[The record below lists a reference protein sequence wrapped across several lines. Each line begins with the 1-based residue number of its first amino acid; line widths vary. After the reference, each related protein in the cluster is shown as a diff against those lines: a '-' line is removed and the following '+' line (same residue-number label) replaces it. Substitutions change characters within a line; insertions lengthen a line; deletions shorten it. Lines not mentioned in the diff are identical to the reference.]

1 MHYFWKQMFDIFGK
15 NIFIKKLFDQL
26 IPIYFPGV
34 TPINVVD
41 ACGHLLFMDGEQKL
55 DCEIVVAGGV
65 L

>member
-1 MHYFWKQMFDIFGK
+1 LGKKYFY
-15 NIFIKKLFDQL
+15 KKLFDQL
-26 IPIYFPGV
+26 IPIYYPGL

-41 ACGHLLFMDGEQKL
+41 VCGHLLFMDGEQKL